1 MLQLN
6 YIRSD
11 AIERG
16 FINQDTIMTS
26 RINGQL
32 HDYILEGEPI
42 KPHEIITIE
51 KVSDV
56 LKELETCEF
65 PNITFTEVSSSFG
78 IQELHFRGGRFQ
90 QFYVESLPFPDDKH
104 VFCF

>member
-1 MLQLN
+1 MYVFYQTIHRCYNLIISGQ
-6 YIRSD
+6 
-11 AIERG
+11 G
-16 FINQDTIMTS
+16 FINQDTIMIS

-56 LKELETCEF
+56 LKELETW
-65 PNITFTEVSSSFG
+65 
-78 IQELHFRGGRFQ
+78 
-90 QFYVESLPFPDDKH
+90 
-104 VFCF
+104 

>member
-1 MLQLN
+1 ML
-6 YIRSD
+6 YYCEFKD

-42 KPHEIITIE
+42 ICISH
-51 KVSDV
+51 S
-56 LKELETCEF
+56 
-65 PNITFTEVSSSFG
+65 NIS
-78 IQELHFRGGRFQ
+78 
-90 QFYVESLPFPDDKH
+90 
-104 VFCF
+104 

>member
-1 MLQLN
+1 ML
-6 YIRSD
+6 YYCEFKD

-42 KPHEIITIE
+42 DLVKNFYTL
-51 KVSDV
+51 V
-56 LKELETCEF
+56 LQKCLTR
-65 PNITFTEVSSSFG
+65 SKSG
-78 IQELHFRGGRFQ
+78 
-90 QFYVESLPFPDDKH
+90 
-104 VFCF
+104 

>member
-1 MLQLN
+1 ML
-6 YIRSD
+6 YYCEFKD

-42 KPHEIITIE
+42 DL
-51 KVSDV
+51 V
-56 LKELETCEF
+56 
-65 PNITFTEVSSSFG
+65 TFISAK
-78 IQELHFRGGRFQ
+78 QK
-90 QFYVESLPFPDDKH
+90 SLADKLDNLI
-104 VFCF
+104 

>member
-1 MLQLN
+1 ML
-6 YIRSD
+6 YYCEFKD

-65 PNITFTEVSSSFG
+65 PNITFTEVKQGFNT
-78 IQELHFRGGRFQ
+78 RQ
-90 QFYVESLPFPDDKH
+90 QTLKTLILCDSGFFKFHYIAI
-104 VFCF
+104 

>member
-1 MLQLN
+1 ML
-6 YIRSD
+6 YYCEFKD

-65 PNITFTEVSSSFG
+65 PNITFTEVKKTFNTC
-78 IQELHFRGGRFQ
+78 Q
-90 QFYVESLPFPDDKH
+90 
-104 VFCF
+104 

>member
-1 MLQLN
+1 MDYVCILPNYTQVLQLN

-65 PNITFTEVSSSFG
+65 PNITFTE
-78 IQELHFRGGRFQ
+78 L
-90 QFYVESLPFPDDKH
+90 K
-104 VFCF
+104 